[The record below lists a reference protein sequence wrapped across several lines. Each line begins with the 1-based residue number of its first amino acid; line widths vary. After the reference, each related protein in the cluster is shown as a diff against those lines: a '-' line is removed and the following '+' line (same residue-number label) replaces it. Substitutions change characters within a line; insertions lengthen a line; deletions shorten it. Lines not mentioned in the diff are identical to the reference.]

1 MLNLVGDINISN
13 RLEDLEQC
21 RFTHK
26 IILIGDPDRDLVTQY
41 NMIVGSLFM
50 PPYEAV
56 MEEMDGNFTNF
67 RNKYFAHLFSNEVQE
82 YIALIFRALYEGKK
96 ILLFLTKDESELWYS
111 KLLIEFMISTFG
123 LTISPV
129 GNSAVF
135 NIQYTDAVCDLLYF
149 HDLFSYSEYLRNR
162 NETPIAPLLLQ
173 KLVMEV
179 NPYVPYC
186 TETHYQEYFKHL
198 QRSIR
203 MVQGNVVS
211 GIILDERERR

>member
-56 MEEMDGNFTNF
+56 MEEMDGNFTEF
-67 RNKYFAHLFSNEVQE
+67 RNKYYMHLFSNEVQE

-96 ILLFLTKDESELWYS
+96 I
-111 KLLIEFMISTFG
+111 
-123 LTISPV
+123 
-129 GNSAVF
+129 
-135 NIQYTDAVCDLLYF
+135 
-149 HDLFSYSEYLRNR
+149 
-162 NETPIAPLLLQ
+162 
-173 KLVMEV
+173 
-179 NPYVPYC
+179 
-186 TETHYQEYFKHL
+186 
-198 QRSIR
+198 
-203 MVQGNVVS
+203 
-211 GIILDERERR
+211 